1 MARKAYSMCES
12 GPCLYPSPLCP
23 ARTGDDNGGHC
34 PLSEIHRCH
43 SLHSTW
49 SICAKHSWPQR
60 SFYGKEAIL
69 NSWIILLSL
78 VQRGECVWFLGRR
91 EGRRESVIFLFFWW
105 RGRSIERERRRELSS
120 LVRERRGVYAWCLGA
135 GESEQQDSA
144 RSNRLPLRIRKRA
157 SQGERTTQAGK
168 G

>member
-12 GPCLYPSPLCP
+12 GPWLYPSPLCP
-23 ARTGDDNGGHC
+23 ALTGDDNDDHC

-49 SICAKHSWPQR
+49 SICTQHSWPQH
-60 SFYGKEAIL
+60 SFYSIEAIL

-78 VQRGECVWFLGRR
+78 VQRGECVWFLASRGGGVRVCDFPAKEWEHR
-91 EGRRESVIFLFFWW
+91 EKK
-105 RGRSIERERRRELSS
+105 RELSP
-120 LVRERRGVYAWCLGA
+120 LVRERGVYAWWLGA

-157 SQGERTTQAGK
+157 SQGERKTQAGT